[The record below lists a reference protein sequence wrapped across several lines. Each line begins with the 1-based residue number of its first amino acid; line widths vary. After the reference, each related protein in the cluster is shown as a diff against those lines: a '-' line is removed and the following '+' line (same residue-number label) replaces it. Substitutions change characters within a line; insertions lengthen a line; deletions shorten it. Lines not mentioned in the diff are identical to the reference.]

1 LRRQALNWAN
11 KAEKSLSKSPPWRYN
26 RADGF
31 VDSYRCGLQGFLGGL
46 VTGPLG
52 GGVKGLSQN
61 LKSCEQV
68 AVQRSQVL
76 SCNDYLFFSGNK
88 FMAEYY
94 DMQEVAGKLRKTEDQ
109 VQELVKQGQ
118 LHQYMDSGKPVFKA
132 EDVDL
137 LTEEI
142 VGLDVS
148 SVGLGPD
155 GSELEIQ
162 LDETAEIELEPD
174 DDTEEAD
181 SPAGPD
187 NMELDIEP
195 DMLSQKESE
204 GGFGLS
210 QMGDLTMAD
219 TNVGTVGINILS
231 GTGDAYKL
239 TEDTKSET
247 SAEDIDDLG
256 SLDGD
261 SNLESFGS
269 GSGLLDLSLQAD
281 DTSLGA
287 VLDDI
292 LPTGDDVGAG
302 GVDFQIDETEDL
314 MASGGR
320 SAQSPV
326 EAGTPM
332 AAAVIPA
339 AGPAVAVVDSSTNV
353 FGILMFL
360 PMLALIGAAIVL
372 TAAIQ
377 KVVPA
382 LMQPLVT
389 TEIAG
394 ISLVWVIVGGMV
406 VLLLLVLM
414 LGALTGGGGTKTKK
428 PKKAKPAK
436 KKRK

>member
-1 LRRQALNWAN
+1 
-11 KAEKSLSKSPPWRYN
+11 
-26 RADGF
+26 
-31 VDSYRCGLQGFLGGL
+31 
-46 VTGPLG
+46 
-52 GGVKGLSQN
+52 
-61 LKSCEQV
+61 
-68 AVQRSQVL
+68 
-76 SCNDYLFFSGNK
+76 
-88 FMAEYY
+88 MAEYY

-132 EDVDL
+132 EDVDA

-195 DMLSQKESE
+195 DILSQKESE

-326 EAGTPM
+326 EAGAPM